1 MLNLVCQ
8 AIKSF
13 YIGIINFLS
22 AFQAVFVMVYRYDQH
37 TNFDI
42 SFIIVRNFAAI
53 VFFTE
58 VLIDSD
64 RYPTGT
70 RIIANEYFII
80 SAECIARTLKFW
92 IY

>member
-1 MLNLVCQ
+1 
-8 AIKSF
+8 
-13 YIGIINFLS
+13 
-22 AFQAVFVMVYRYDQH
+22 MVYRYDQH

-70 RIIANEYFII
+70 RIIVSENLIL
-80 SAECIARTLKFW
+80 SAECIAWTLNFW

>member
-1 MLNLVCQ
+1 MLNMVCH

-13 YIGIINFLS
+13 YIGIINILW
-22 AFQAVFVMVYRYDQH
+22 AFQTLFAMVYRDDQH

-42 SFIIVRNFAAI
+42 SFTIVWNFAAI
-53 VFFTE
+53 VFFAE
-58 VLIDSD
+58 VSIDSD